1 MQLNLVRLNCLKPS
15 ALNKNALHNI
25 IVGAHSRRRHFF
37 EGLGTTM
44 IGRMLDQLC
53 NGLRVLLG
61 TLIALLAIP
70 VGMQVL
76 ARYTGVIPVYLWTE
90 ELATFIFVWTVM
102 IGAMIAVWDGSH
114 FDVRVLPDAKNPL
127 LTLLQNGFVLVM
139 ILAFALIFAWYG
151 LEYAKFGYIQHSV
164 MMRANMLITYI
175 SLPITGVVWFLF
187 AGYRLF
193 EAIQIY
199 KNRAVTAA

>member
-1 MQLNLVRLNCLKPS
+1 
-15 ALNKNALHNI
+15 
-25 IVGAHSRRRHFF
+25 
-37 EGLGTTM
+37 M
-44 IGRMLDQLC
+44 IGRMLEQLC

-114 FDVRVLPDAKNPL
+114 FDVRVIADAKSPL
-127 LTLLQNGFVLVM
+127 LTLFQNGFVLVM
-139 ILAFALIFAWYG
+139 ILAFAIVFAWYG

>member
-1 MQLNLVRLNCLKPS
+1 M
-15 ALNKNALHNI
+15 
-25 IVGAHSRRRHFF
+25 F
-37 EGLGTTM
+37 
-44 IGRMLDQLC
+44 GRMLEQLC

-90 ELATFIFVWTVM
+90 ELATFIFVWAVM

-114 FDVRVLPDAKNPL
+114 FDVRVIPDAKRPL
-127 LTLLQNGFVLVM
+127 LVLLQDGFVLVM

-151 LEYAKFGYIQHSV
+151 LEYAKFGYIQNSV
-164 MMRANMLITYI
+164 MMRANMMITYV
-175 SLPITGVVWFLF
+175 SVPIAGVVWILF
-187 AGYRLF
+187 AGYRLY
-193 EAIQIY
+193 EAILTY
-199 KNRAVTAA
+199 KNRAVDVA